1 MDARSI
7 STKPVRKVAAAAEAA
22 EAPAAA
28 VAVGLAAAVA
38 AAEAAVA
45 VVVADRVSG
54 VSPAGKSPKER
65 PAW

>member
-28 VAVGLAAAVA
+28 VAEAPVVAAGVVEAAAVDPVRGA
-38 AAEAAVA
+38 
-45 VVVADRVSG
+45 
-54 VSPAGKSPKER
+54 SPAGKRRKER
-65 PAW
+65 PAG